1 MKLVLRVLWSM
12 ENDLII
18 GILFRRFDIFGH
30 VYGLKA
36 KLADKTSRPINDFEK
51 WSIKI
56 KKP

>member
-1 MKLVLRVLWSM
+1 M